1 MKKLCKS
8 KRGVS
13 NIISTLVVFTVMVSA
28 LGLAFAQIVPSLERF
43 QTESDLT
50 AATNT
55 FLSFD
60 SEIKKLINAP
70 DESSNV
76 VRYNLDNGILDLSRE
91 REIFLL
97 INTGVSNLLNHSVY
111 TGEVTYK
118 LEGNFKGS
126 GGVIYDFGSPLLMVY
141 STNRTTQMTNIVHQS
156 FEGYKLLKLYYS
168 LYVNIEIITASQLE
182 INFIIVHLNTTR
194 TEGGQGEYF
203 PIINDSSMV
212 KIAKI
217 NQYVETFNL
226 GTQTDDL
233 SIRASTIGF
242 SQLIEFPIS
251 PLEFDLTL
259 NLIHIGIDF
268 STV

>member
-13 NIISTLVVFTVMVSA
+13 NIISTLVIFTVMVSA

-60 SEIKKLINAP
+60 SEIKKLISAP
-70 DESSNV
+70 DGSSNV
-76 VRYNLDNGILDLSRE
+76 VRYNLDSGTLDVSQE
-91 REIFLL
+91 REVFLL
-97 INTGVSNLLNHSVY
+97 ITAESGNLLNYSVKP
-111 TGEVTYK
+111 GEITYK
-118 LEGNFKGS
+118 LNGNFKGS

-156 FEGYKLLKLYYS
+156 FDGYKLLKLYYS
-168 LYVNIEIITASQLE
+168 MFVNVELITASELE

-194 TEGGQGEYF
+194 TEAGQGEYF
-203 PIINDSSMV
+203 PVINDATMI

-217 NQYVETFNL
+217 NQYVESFDL
-226 GTQTDDL
+226 GTQTDDV
-233 SIRASTIGF
+233 SITASTLGF
-242 SQLIEFPIS
+242 SQLIEYPIA
-251 PLEFDLTL
+251 PAVFDLTL
-259 NLIHIGIDF
+259 NLIHIEIYF
-268 STV
+268 STT

>member
-1 MKKLCKS
+1 MKKLYKS

-13 NIISTLVVFTVMVSA
+13 NIISTLVIFTVMVSA

-60 SEIKKLINAP
+60 SEIKRLITAP
-70 DESSNV
+70 DGSSNV
-76 VRYNLDNGILDLSRE
+76 VRYNLNNGILDLSQD

-97 INTGVSNLLNHSVY
+97 IASGGSNLLNHSLR
-111 TGEVTYK
+111 TGEVSYK

-141 STNRTTQMTNIVHQS
+141 STNRTTQVTNIAHQS
-156 FEGYKLLKLYYS
+156 FDGYKLLKLYYS
-168 LYVNIEIITASQLE
+168 LYVNVELITETELE
-182 INFIIVHLNTTR
+182 INFIIIHLNTTR

-203 PIINDSSMV
+203 PIINDSTMI
-212 KIAKI
+212 KISKKSQSI
-217 NQYVETFNL
+217 ETYNL
-226 GTQTDDL
+226 GTHNDDL
-233 SIRASTIGF
+233 SITANTLGF
-242 SQLIEFPIS
+242 SQQIEYPIA
-251 PLEFDLTL
+251 PTTFHLTL
-259 NLIHIGIDF
+259 NLIHIEIDF

>member
-13 NIISTLVVFTVMVSA
+13 NIISTLVIFTVMVSA

-60 SEIKKLINAP
+60 SEIKKLISAP
-70 DESSNV
+70 DGSSNV
-76 VRYNLDNGILDLSRE
+76 VRYNLDSGTLDVSQE

-97 INTGVSNLLNHSVY
+97 ITSESSNLLNHSVKP
-111 TGEVTYK
+111 GEITYK
-118 LEGNFKGS
+118 LNGNFKGS

-156 FEGYKLLKLYYS
+156 FDGYKLLKLYYS
-168 LYVNIEIITASQLE
+168 MFVNVEIITASKIE
-182 INFIIVHLNTTR
+182 INVIIIHLNTTR

-203 PIINDSSMV
+203 PVINDATMI
-212 KIAKI
+212 KIAKM
-217 NQYVETFNL
+217 NQYVESFDL

-233 SIRASTIGF
+233 RITASTLGF
-242 SQLIEFPIS
+242 SQLIEYPIA
-251 PLEFDLTL
+251 PAVFDLTL
-259 NLIHIGIDF
+259 NLIHIEIDF
-268 STV
+268 STT

>member
-13 NIISTLVVFTVMVSA
+13 NIISTLVIFTVMVSA
-28 LGLAFAQIVPSLERF
+28 LGLAFAEIVPSLERF

-60 SEIKKLINAP
+60 SEIKKLITAP
-70 DESSNV
+70 DDTSYT
-76 VRYNLDNGILDLSRE
+76 VRYNLDSGKLDIFQD

-97 INTGVSNLLNHSVY
+97 ITTGQNNLLNYSVRP
-111 TGEVTYK
+111 GEVAYR
-118 LEGNFKGS
+118 LDGNFKGS

-141 STNRTTQMTNIVHQS
+141 SNNRTTQMTNIIHQS
-156 FEGYKLLKLYYS
+156 FNGYKMLKLYYS
-168 LYVNIEIITASQLE
+168 LFVNVEIITQTQLE
-182 INFIIVHLNTTR
+182 INFIVVHLNTTR

-203 PIINDSSMV
+203 PIINDATMI
-212 KIAKI
+212 KIAKK
-217 NQYVETFNL
+217 NQYTESYDL
-226 GTQTDDL
+226 GTHGDDL
-233 SIRASTIGF
+233 RIKASTIDF
-242 SQLIEFPIS
+242 SQLIEFPIA
-251 PLEFDLTL
+251 PAVFDLTL
-259 NLIHIGIDF
+259 NIIHVEIYF

>member
-13 NIISTLVVFTVMVSA
+13 NIISTLVIFTVMVSA

-60 SEIKKLINAP
+60 SEIKKLISAP
-70 DESSNV
+70 DGSSNV
-76 VRYNLDNGILDLSRE
+76 VG
-91 REIFLL
+91 
-97 INTGVSNLLNHSVY
+97 NLLNYSVKP
-111 TGEVTYK
+111 GEITYK
-118 LEGNFKGS
+118 LNGNFKGS

-156 FEGYKLLKLYYS
+156 FDGYKLLKLYYS
-168 LYVNIEIITASQLE
+168 MFVNVELITASELE

-194 TEGGQGEYF
+194 TEAGQGEYF
-203 PIINDSSMV
+203 PVINDATMI

-217 NQYVETFNL
+217 NQYVESFDL
-226 GTQTDDL
+226 GTQTDDV
-233 SIRASTIGF
+233 SITASTLGF
-242 SQLIEFPIS
+242 SQLIEYPIA
-251 PLEFDLTL
+251 PAVFDLTL
-259 NLIHIGIDF
+259 NLIHIEIYF
-268 STV
+268 STT